1 MYLKQVVVKNNGP
14 LQQLDL
20 TLAFSDEGLPKP
32 LILVGGNGSG
42 KTNFLS
48 LIGDALFESA
58 AVHYNNVLP
67 AQGNNRS
74 WFRIVGGRT
83 ITIGTSGSFSLLRF
97 DDAGTSRF
105 YTEKSGSVDPSVISS
120 HVPAEFREQITW
132 PKEGSVKTFVIN
144 DDRSRLIFEEGVYA
158 YFPSSRSEVPYW
170 LNRAAISETEF
181 DVAPKFSKHLSKPIY
196 IEHALDKFKQWLI
209 GVLSDSRTEIIQKLT
224 ATGIQWGF
232 VGNPLQAQESSSV
245 VSVCNRILQSIFCD
259 DTVRFVWLGRKSPDK
274 VGIAR
279 GNSLAFP
286 TLDALSTGQAILL
299 GMFGSLLRYGDL
311 SQNSSA
317 LDLSSIIGICLIDEI
332 DAHMHVELQYRI
344 IPKLIKLF
352 PKVQFI
358 LTNHSPL
365 FVLGMEKAFG
375 DEGIQVIDMPSGV
388 PVGAEA
394 YAEFGHALEALAASH
409 AFTER
414 VISEGRRGSKPIVYV
429 EGETDAPYLRRAAE
443 LLDKPNI
450 LTNCD
455 IEWIG
460 SKDENG
466 QGFHTGKDALKHTLS
481 VLKANPDL
489 INRRVLLLY
498 DNDSKTPDQDYDGFS
513 VRTLPINDKNTIVT
527 AGIENL
533 LPEECLTSDFYQTRE
548 TKKANGDVTLTKT
561 IRKADLCSEVCRN
574 GSVTQ
579 FAAFTSA
586 LEIIENFLKL
596 PTEG

>member
-1 MYLKQVVVKNNGP
+1 
-14 LQQLDL
+14 
-20 TLAFSDEGLPKP
+20 
-32 LILVGGNGSG
+32 
-42 KTNFLS
+42 
-48 LIGDALFESA
+48 
-58 AVHYNNVLP
+58 
-67 AQGNNRS
+67 
-74 WFRIVGGRT
+74 
-83 ITIGTSGSFSLLRF
+83 
-97 DDAGTSRF
+97 
-105 YTEKSGSVDPSVISS
+105 
-120 HVPAEFREQITW
+120 
-132 PKEGSVKTFVIN
+132 
-144 DDRSRLIFEEGVYA
+144 
-158 YFPSSRSEVPYW
+158 
-170 LNRAAISETEF
+170 
-181 DVAPKFSKHLSKPIY
+181 
-196 IEHALDKFKQWLI
+196 
-209 GVLSDSRTEIIQKLT
+209 
-224 ATGIQWGF
+224 
-232 VGNPLQAQESSSV
+232 
-245 VSVCNRILQSIFCD
+245 
-259 DTVRFVWLGRKSPDK
+259 
-274 VGIAR
+274 
-279 GNSLAFP
+279 
-286 TLDALSTGQAILL
+286 
-299 GMFGSLLRYGDL
+299 
-311 SQNSSA
+311 
-317 LDLSSIIGICLIDEI
+317 
-332 DAHMHVELQYRI
+332 
-344 IPKLIKLF
+344 
-352 PKVQFI
+352 
-358 LTNHSPL
+358 
-365 FVLGMEKAFG
+365 
-375 DEGIQVIDMPSGV
+375 MPSGV